1 MQTLRRAQP
10 SSLGLQTIEL
20 LDGLPAERLETL
32 ARECAWRNYQA
43 GQWIISRDA
52 ADRDVYLLVSGRVR
66 VTTYSAAGRQ
76 VTFRDFGAGEFF
88 GDVAAI
94 DDEPRSADVLALD
107 YTLLAS
113 MSPAVFRRLLREQ
126 PVVAERVLRRLASLV
141 RRLSERVIDLSTL
154 SVHNRIH
161 AELLRL
167 ASKAGIAHNAAR
179 IDPAPKHADIASQV
193 STYREEVTREF
204 SALVTAGVLG
214 RDGRALVVR
223 DVKRLERMVE
233 EVKSG
238 A

>member
-1 MQTLRRAQP
+1 MSRQVQP
-10 SSLGLQTIEL
+10 SSLGLRSIEL

-32 ARECAWRNYQA
+32 ARECAWRNYEA
-43 GQWIISRDA
+43 GQWIISREA
-52 ADRDVYLLVSGRVR
+52 ADRDVYLLVSGHVR

-76 VTFRDFGAGEFF
+76 VTFRDFGPGEFF

-94 DDEPRSADVLALD
+94 DDQPRSADVLAID
-107 YTLLAS
+107 SALLAS
-113 MSPAVFRRLLREQ
+113 MSAAAFRRLLRDE
-126 PVVAERVLRRLASLV
+126 PMVAERVLRRLAVLV

-154 SVHNRIH
+154 NVHNRIH

-167 ASKAGIAHNAAR
+167 AREAGIARNAAR
-179 IDPAPKHADIASQV
+179 IEPAPKHADIASQV

-204 SALVTAGVLG
+204 SALVTAGMLS
-214 RDGRALVVR
+214 REGRALVVR